1 LLILILP
8 LAFLLLLWGWRRAA
22 VGWRV
27 AFLAASAT
35 WAVGL
40 LSLTEL
46 LSAFHEL
53 TRFWIASGWIT
64 LCIASLL
71 FILRLP
77 AKMPAAVQGSPLSEF
92 KGLDLL
98 GKILLLSMVAI
109 LSVTLLVAIIS
120 PPNTDDVM
128 EYHLP
133 RVAMWAGNQS
143 VQFFPTFDFSQ
154 LIHAPWAEYAAL
166 HVYLLSG
173 SDRCINLIEWFSFLA
188 CILGASLIAKLLGA
202 TLRGQILAAVLCA
215 TLPELIL
222 ESTGSNNTAVG
233 AFWIVGAIAILLS
246 RGELSPTLRASLAGI
261 CIGLAILT
269 KGTAV
274 VLLPPLLAATWLIL
288 RPRMSSRLLGHAAL
302 LAAAVVLINLP
313 QGVRNVRLTGT
324 PLGLPFPEAGNR
336 LRFRS
341 EVISPSVVVSGV
353 LRNAALHLGTPSRQ
367 FNSHLEHLLRRVIQA
382 AGADPDDPRTT
393 WRDTFRIPAT
403 TTREYFA
410 GSPGQFLL
418 LCAVFVWTLLHWR
431 SANRGTILLFLAIA
445 LAFVLFS
452 ASMKWNLSAARYHL
466 PLFVIGAGLLGATLP
481 SICRERV
488 LAAIALVALLAST
501 PFVFANSLRSLV
513 PSRSTFLFRAS
524 RDSLYF
530 ADDFREPQVA
540 QYSAA
545 ADEVQRSSC
554 KEVGIDAMLQTYVY
568 PMIALVH
575 ERVPAARFQYVGVTN
590 LTSNYAVAL
599 HRPNPCV
606 VVCLGCMHVANKW
619 TRYRNWQLGDRVS
632 IFGDIAVFWPGGA
645 LLNDANEHVK
655 LSELAPQELLA
666 LAEQNYARLQAIPLP
681 SGGKMTRVQ
690 PTDNVLLDF
699 SEIQL
704 RALRIWEWS
713 EPLRN
718 RARTGTATPADIDTL
733 ETIDEALPELE
744 VLLHQKIG
752 VSH

>member
-1 LLILILP
+1 MLILILP
-8 LAFLLLLWGWRRAA
+8 LAFLLLLWAWRRAG

-35 WAVGL
+35 WAVWL
-40 LSLTEL
+40 LFLTEF
-46 LSAFHEL
+46 LSGFQEV
-53 TRFWIASGWIT
+53 TRLWIASGWIT
-64 LCIASLL
+64 FCLVCFLL
-71 FILRLP
+71 ILRLP
-77 AKMPAAVQGSPLSEF
+77 AKMPTAVQGSPSSEF
-92 KGLDLL
+92 QDVDPL
-98 GKILLLSMVAI
+98 GKILLLSIAMI
-109 LSVTLLVAIIS
+109 LAVTLLVAIIS

-133 RVAMWAGNQS
+133 RVVMWASNQS

-166 HVYLLSG
+166 HLYLLSG
-173 SDRCINLIEWFSFLA
+173 SDRYVNLIEWFSFLG

-202 TLRGQILAAVLCA
+202 TLRAQILAAVLCA

-233 AFWIVGAIAILLS
+233 AFWIVAAIAILLS
-246 RGELSPTLRASLAGI
+246 RGELAPAMRASLAGI

-274 VLLPPLLAATWLIL
+274 VFLPPLLAAIWLIL
-288 RPRMSSRLLGHAAL
+288 RPRMSRRLLGHAAL
-302 LAAAVVLINLP
+302 LAAVVVLVNLP

-341 EVISPSVVVSGV
+341 EVISPSVVGSGV

-367 FNSHLEHLLRRVIQA
+367 FNSHLEHFLRRVIQA

-410 GSPGQFLL
+410 GNPGQFLL
-418 LCAVFVWTLLHWR
+418 LCAVFVWALLHWR
-431 SANRGTILLFLAIA
+431 SRNRATILLFLAVA

-452 ASMKWNLSAARYHL
+452 AAMKWNLSAARYHL
-466 PLFVIGAGLLGATLP
+466 PLFIIGAGLLGATLP
-481 SICRERV
+481 SIFPGRV
-488 LAAIALVALLAST
+488 LAAIALIALLAST
-501 PFVFANSLRSLV
+501 PFVFANSLRSLI

-530 ADDFREPQVA
+530 ADDFREPQIA

-545 ADEVQRSSC
+545 ADEVQRTGC

-568 PMIALVH
+568 PMMALVH

-590 LTSNYAVAL
+590 LTSNYAEAL
-599 HRPNPCV
+599 RRPNPCV
-606 VVCLGCMHVANKW
+606 VVCLGCMHFASKW
-619 TRYRNWQLGDRVS
+619 TRYRDRHLGDRVS
-632 IFGDIAVFWPGGA
+632 LFGDIAVFWPRGA
-645 LLNDANEHVK
+645 LLNDANEHAG
-655 LSELAPQELLA
+655 SNLAPQELLA
-666 LAEQNYARLQAIPLP
+666 LTEHNYARLQAIPLP
-681 SGGKMTRVQ
+681 NGGKMTRLQ
-690 PTDNVLLDF
+690 PTDDALLDF

-718 RARTGTATPADIDTL
+718 RARAGTATPADIATL

-744 VLLHQKIG
+744 ALLRQKIAI
-752 VSH
+752 SH